1 MSSAMTDENKP
12 GPLVLDRYE
21 LLERIG
27 SGGFSTVYRARDHRM
42 GREVAIKA
50 VRRTDELSDR
60 ATLEAKAAAKL
71 SHSHILTVFEL
82 AEDEDEVYLVSELVR
97 GETLAECI
105 ASGSLSDRDCL
116 DVALQ
121 VLEAL
126 EHAHGRGVIHRD
138 IKPDNIMLTGDNP
151 PRIKVMDFGI
161 AQLENTQRIT
171 RQGDV
176 VGTIAYMSPEQADGR
191 TVDSATDIY
200 SAALVLY
207 ECLSGSNPFQGGTA
221 AEIIGKIQLGAL
233 PLSQVR
239 PDLPRELSD
248 MVDEAMDPDPGL
260 RLGLK
265 SFAVGLDG
273 LLPVL
278 SPDVRATTVLRR
290 SDQTRPSFYEEMS
303 NRFGFLASRLANG
316 ALAALV
322 ASAALYEFDLY
333 PAPWRL
339 PLVLAAALAVG
350 LLPRAGLTALA
361 ALSLAP
367 VFNFSV
373 ALGILLGAAAV
384 GYLMIVGLLWPRTAL
399 LPALATGMG
408 ILGIGL
414 AYPAI
419 AGAVG
424 RLKSGLA
431 LAVVGS
437 ISFSVFQLLTGAS
450 PLDYLELAND
460 YDLPVK
466 LANEYNPWVAVKAIA
481 APLSEHPV
489 LLLQPAIWLVAA
501 LPAALLVRRRNLFL
515 DLTGLALAN
524 GLLAGGY
531 FVLPLV
537 LPDYRLPEVAFLKTF
552 VLCVIIQV
560 VLLLL
565 SPRNRLQP
573 ISPRERT

>member
-1 MSSAMTDENKP
+1 MSSAMTSENKP

-60 ATLEAKAAAKL
+60 ATLEARAAAKL
-71 SHSHILTVFEL
+71 SHPHILTVFEL
-82 AEDEDEVYLVSELVR
+82 AEDEDEVYLVSELVQ

-105 ASGSLSDRDCL
+105 ASGALSDRDCL

-121 VLEAL
+121 VLQAL
-126 EHAHGRGVIHRD
+126 EHAHGRGVVHRD

-151 PRIKVMDFGI
+151 PRVKVMDFGI

-221 AEIIGKIQLGAL
+221 AEIIGKIQVGAL
-233 PLSQVR
+233 PLSRVR
-239 PDLPRELSD
+239 PDLSRELSD
-248 MVDEAMDPDPGL
+248 LVDEALDPDPGL

-273 LLPVL
+273 LLPGL

-290 SDQTRPSFYEEMS
+290 SDKKRPSLYEEIS

-322 ASAALYEFDLY
+322 AGVALYEFDLY

-350 LLPRAGLTALA
+350 LLPRSGLVALA

-373 ALGILLGAAAV
+373 ALGILLGAATV
-384 GYLMIVGLLWPRTAL
+384 VYLLIVGLLWPRTAL

-450 PLDYLELAND
+450 PLDYLALAND

-466 LANEYNPWVAVKAIA
+466 LANEYNPWVAIKAIA
-481 APLSEHPV
+481 APLSQQPV
-489 LLLQPAIWLVAA
+489 LLLQPVIWLVAA

-515 DLTGLALAN
+515 DLTGLVLAN
-524 GLLAGGY
+524 GLLASGY

-537 LPDYRLPEVAFLKTF
+537 HPDYRLPEVAFLKTF

-573 ISPRERT
+573 IFPRERT

>member
-1 MSSAMTDENKP
+1 MTSENKP

-71 SHSHILTVFEL
+71 SHPHILTVFEL

-105 ASGSLSDRDCL
+105 AGGALSDRDCL
-116 DVALQ
+116 NVALQ

-138 IKPDNIMLTGDNP
+138 IKPDNIMFTGDNP
-151 PRIKVMDFGI
+151 PRVKVMDFGI

-207 ECLSGSNPFQGGTA
+207 QCLSGSNPFQGGTV
-221 AEIIGKIQLGAL
+221 AEIIGKIQLGAP
-233 PLSQVR
+233 PLSQMR

-248 MVDEAMDPDPGL
+248 LIDEAMDPDPGL

-290 SDQTRPSFYEEMS
+290 SDQTRPSFYQEMS

-322 ASAALYEFDLY
+322 AGAALYEFDLY

-339 PLVLAAALAVG
+339 PLVLATALVVG
-350 LLPRAGLTALA
+350 LLPRAGLAALA
-361 ALSLAP
+361 ALALAP

-373 ALGILLGAAAV
+373 ALGILLGAATV
-384 GYLMIVGLLWPRTAL
+384 VYLLIVGLLWPRTAL

-450 PLDYLELAND
+450 PLDYLGLANN
-460 YDLPVK
+460 YDLPAR

-481 APLSEHPV
+481 APFSEHPV
-489 LLLQPAIWLVAA
+489 LLLQPAVWLVAA

-531 FVLPLV
+531 FILPLV
-537 LPDYRLPEVAFLKTF
+537 HPDYRLPEVAFLKTF
-552 VLCVIIQV
+552 VLCAIIQV

-565 SPRNRLQP
+565 SPRNRLRP